1 MSLSCCYMFDLV
13 TIEDV
18 VQIEPVDLR
27 LPLADAVS
35 AVLHRNFIDK
45 VIPEVGLVVAL
56 YDIQARS

>member
-1 MSLSCCYMFDLV
+1 MFDLV
-13 TIEDV
+13 TIEDA

-27 LPLADAVS
+27 LPLADSVS

-56 YDIQARS
+56 YDIQARSHAA